1 MPRAKPYLAFA
12 DRLQII
18 CNEVGVPGGH
28 KRVTAVAT
36 QFGVAR
42 ETVRLW
48 FAGCSLPQPPRL
60 IAIAE
65 EYRCSLDWLLMG
77 REAAPRRIGEQALGY
92 EALSPQ
98 EQCMVTAIRGL
109 TTRRRSGLLALLC
122 EQ

>member
-1 MPRAKPYLAFA
+1 MPRAKPYVAFA

-18 CNEVGVPGGH
+18 CDEVGVIAGR

-36 QFGVAR
+36 QFCVAR
-42 ETVRLW
+42 ETARLW
-48 FAGCSLPQPPRL
+48 FGGYSLPEPPRL

-65 EYRCSLDWLLMG
+65 QYRCSLDWLLMG
-77 REAAPRRIGEQALGY
+77 REGVPRRIGEQDPGY

-98 EQCMVTAIRGL
+98 EQILITAIRGL
-109 TTRRRSGLLALLC
+109 TSKRRAGLVNLLC